1 MNNTKIE
8 KGRAYRTAGLITGL
22 MIMLVMGFW
31 DITLSFY
38 LYPIFSLCLFLYEYK
53 ANNKF
58 NVLFFVFLISTNI
71 TEILFLFDFQTYV
84 TIASIFSGVS
94 SICLLLLLRPVLK
107 RRSKVFSRHYVLEL
121 IIGFLGFGFVLGY
134 LIYSVAPLV
143 PDLSIFII
151 SVIIFIITIGA
162 YFLTPSYN
170 KHTGNI
176 SLFGIGGAYMGEMV
190 FAFIY
195 KYIYT
200 EIGFLLV
207 GAIMTIYLKVV
218 LATFLTKI
226 DTIADYDGSGTRV

>member
-1 MNNTKIE
+1 
-8 KGRAYRTAGLITGL
+8 
-22 MIMLVMGFW
+22 MGFM
-31 DITLSFY
+31 DIFYSFY
-38 LYPIFSLCLFLYEYK
+38 LYPIFSLSLFMYEYK
-53 ANNKF
+53 ETNKF
-58 NVLFFVFLISTNI
+58 NVVFFLFLLSTNI
-71 TEILFLFDFQTYV
+71 TEILFLFDYETYV
-84 TIASIFSGVS
+84 IIASLFSVVS
-94 SICLLLLLRPVLK
+94 SVCLLLLLKPVLK
-107 RRSKVFSRHYVLEL
+107 RRSKVFSQHYILEL

-143 PDLSIFII
+143 PDLSIFMI
-151 SVIIFIITIGA
+151 STIVFIITIGA

-195 KYIYT
+195 KYIYS
-200 EIGFLLV
+200 EISFLLV